1 MIFADILADAIV
13 VWDWFFGLQRE
24 WRFVRTWLSLLSSPS
39 TRLLTAV
46 VLDLEDKLDAR
57 QGRIPIL
64 SVSVHL

>member
-24 WRFVRTWLSLLSSPS
+24 WRFVRTFLRLLSAPS
-39 TRLLTAV
+39 TRVLTAV